1 MGVFSKSF
9 GLGIFMTFCT
19 FLSASAIAA
28 DDLDEMVVTWQKL
41 NERIQNLRVP
51 PPDLTKVIYRKIPF
65 EYVEAVEITDD
76 PTRVPIRGFA
86 FDLPK
91 SRIVIIQNL
100 FDTAGAS
107 LSDLAKLQFAK
118 MLRSLLPRPALQRAF
133 EIEVRGFTDI
143 QTFGDPVNLKNC
155 NISRPNNNACL
166 GKARAQ
172 NTTSVLQT
180 YVQQTL
186 GSPLPLIQKY
196 DPDPLMLNLNIQSE
210 GKVWTATGAE
220 DNARQIAKLFDLEP
234 YLDNEI
240 SESEILLIRQKASK
254 KAKRM
259 KKDIES
265 ILQPFRC
272 AIVIA
277 WRS

>member
-1 MGVFSKSF
+1 MGVFSKAIGF
-9 GLGIFMTFCT
+9 GVVAIWCT
-19 FLSASAIAA
+19 LLSGKAMAI
-28 DDLDEMVVTWQKL
+28 DNIDEMVVTWQKL

-51 PPDLTKVIYRKIPF
+51 APDLTKVIYRKVPF
-65 EYVEAVEITDD
+65 EYVEAIEITDD
-76 PTRVPIRGFA
+76 PKRLPIRGFA

-100 FDTAGAS
+100 FDTAGGS
-107 LSDLAKLQFAK
+107 LSDLAKLQFSK

-155 NISRPNNNACL
+155 NINRPNNNACL
-166 GKARAQ
+166 GKARAH
-172 NTTSVLQT
+172 NTTSVLRA

-186 GSPLPLIQKY
+186 GSALPLIQKY
-196 DPDPLMLNLNIQSE
+196 DPDPLMLNLNIQSG

-234 YLDNEI
+234 YLDHEI
-240 SESEILLIRQKASK
+240 SESEILLIRQKASI
-254 KAKRM
+254 KARRM
-259 KKDIES
+259 KQQIES
-265 ILQPFRC
+265 VLQPFRC